1 MTAQKE
7 ASAESVFKALTR
19 NLDRKPRAAVERR
32 YQAMVREL
40 GFLQERQNEN
50 LIYLRSRK
58 WGDEQFKV
66 LFSLNCIYQEV
77 IGPLDASTRV
87 GSSGIGSTYPI
98 THGAM
103 RFDGSHSS
111 RVRLATQDFFSMV
124 AELGFLR
131 EWVTKNTCGDL
142 IYYIARYERDEIE
155 RGDD

>member
-1 MTAQKE
+1 MAEQKE
-7 ASAESVFKALTR
+7 ASAESVFRALTK

-32 YQAMVREL
+32 YQAMAREL

-50 LIYLRSRK
+50 LTYIRSRE
-58 WGDEQFKV
+58 WSDEKIKV
-66 LFSLNCIYQEV
+66 LFGLNCIYQEV

-98 THGAM
+98 AHGAM
-103 RFDGSHSS
+103 RFDGGHSFK
-111 RVRLATQDFFSMV
+111 VRQATNDFFSMV
-124 AELGFLR
+124 AQLGFLR

-142 IYYIARYERDEIE
+142 VYYIAKHERDEVE